1 MTIKFITKEDLLAFK
16 SDLIAE
22 LNTLLSQN
30 HTTQKKWL
38 RSQEVREMFNISAGT
53 LQNYR
58 INGVIP
64 FTRLGKTIYYSREDI
79 EKLLE
84 KGFRNSRQEFRSP

>member
-1 MTIKFITKEDLLAFK
+1 MTIKFITKEDLMAFK
-16 SDLIAE
+16 SDLITE
-22 LNTLLSQN
+22 LNTLLSQK
-30 HTTQKKWL
+30 HITQKKWL
-38 RSQEVREMFNISAGT
+38 RSQEVREMFNISSGT